1 MKYNCVIFDCDGVLV
16 DSESIAASVL
26 VEMAKEIGVS
36 ISFKFAFDEF
46 TGKSFN
52 SILTYLK
59 DKSNSKIPYEFEKQY
74 REKSYAA
81 FKANLQPIEGIHE
94 ALKIISLPYCV
105 ASSGPLEK
113 IKLNLSKVDLLKFF
127 SNDRIFSCYEINKW
141 KPDPAIYIH
150 AAKKMGFD
158 PQECLVIE
166 DSIPGIQAA
175 ISGGFD
181 VLIYANEVKKK
192 KFNLEGQTFFSKMS
206 DLNEII
212 ANKSSLI

>member
-1 MKYNCVIFDCDGVLV
+1 M
-16 DSESIAASVL
+16 
-26 VEMAKEIGVS
+26 
-36 ISFKFAFDEF
+36 
-46 TGKSFN
+46 
-52 SILTYLK
+52 
-59 DKSNSKIPYEFEKQY
+59 
-74 REKSYAA
+74 
-81 FKANLQPIEGIHE
+81 
-94 ALKIISLPYCV
+94 

-166 DSIPGIQAA
+166 DSLPGIQAA